1 MPQTIVDIKNITLP
15 KGVTYTE
22 NNLKISKNMKIE
34 DPLIFSLNANEKL
47 VIEAMESS
55 EAKIIIEI
63 NNSLKED
70 LEYNLDLVLK
80 PNSNVTFLL
89 VSELAS
95 ENAVINQN
103 FIVEKDA
110 NLKLMA
116 GFLNNKLAAKLNSR
130 LVGVG
135 ANVDIRA
142 VVISSLDNNQ
152 VIDVEINHEA
162 KHSVGLMH
170 NIAIASENGR
180 VVLNGIERILQGNSN
195 SDAYQSLQGITTSND
210 AVIEVNPILLI
221 DEYDITAGHGA
232 TVGQLDEV
240 SIYYLMSRGL
250 TRKEAERLM
259 INGLI
264 RPIIDAISDE
274 DIKERFINV
283 VNSRLWV

>member
-15 KGVTYTE
+15 KGVVYDG
-22 NNLKISKNMKIE
+22 NKLKISKNMQIV
-34 DPLIFSLNANEKL
+34 DPLVFSLTSNEKL

-55 EAKIIIEI
+55 EVKIIIEI
-63 NNSLKED
+63 NNSLKEV
-70 LEYNLDLVLK
+70 LEYNLDLILK

-89 VSELAS
+89 VSELVS
-95 ENAVINQN
+95 ENALINQN

-116 GFLNNKLAAKLNSR
+116 GFLNNKLSAKLNSR
-130 LVGVG
+130 LVGLG
-135 ANVDIRA
+135 ASVDIRA
-142 VVISSLDNNQ
+142 VAISSLDNSQ

-180 VVLNGIERILQGNSN
+180 VVLNGIERILQGNSK

-210 AVIEVNPILLI
+210 SIIEVNPILLI

-232 TVGQLDEV
+232 TVGQLDEA

-264 RPIIDAISDE
+264 RPIIDAISDK